1 MSIQFLAILALVV
14 AIAIGFFR
22 KVNTGL
28 LGISFAFLVG
38 TFFAGMSAND
48 IMGGFPLQLYLRLVG
63 VSLMFFMA
71 KTNGTMD
78 LIAAVIERVSRGKNR
93 LVPIFFFFANAIL
106 TALGPGPLPA
116 NSIMIPMAMAV
127 AKREKI
133 SDLLM
138 GTMTASGALFGTLF
152 PLSSTGI
159 VANTL
164 ANEVGVTD
172 YWPIFWGL
180 TLAALLEGIILYI
193 LLGGYKLHNHAVE
206 KAEKI
211 QVTTEQKL
219 TILVIF
225 LFVIGVLVMGYEL
238 YLMAFMAATVLAVF
252 GLVKQNDAIKSVPWG
267 TFLMIAGINM
277 LITVVDF
284 VGGIEM
290 VSQALSGIM
299 TSATAAPIMAVIGGL
314 MSLVSSA
321 VGVVMPTLIPTT
333 AELAADVGG
342 VTVSSLISAIIVGS
356 HLSAYSPMSGMGGLI
371 MANVNEDT
379 DKNKVFTQL
388 ILVSAV
394 STVFAGL
401 LGFTGLYR

>member
-1 MSIQFLAILALVV
+1 MNVQILAILALIT

-28 LGISFAFLVG
+28 LGITFAFLVG

-48 IMGGFPLQLYLRLVG
+48 IMKGFPLQLYLRLVG

-78 LIAAVIERVSRGKNR
+78 LIAHAIEKVSRGRNR
-93 LVPIFFFFANAIL
+93 LVPIFFFFANAVL

-138 GTMTASGALFGTLF
+138 GTITASGALFGTLF

-159 VANTL
+159 VASSL
-164 ANEVGVTD
+164 AAEVGVTN

-180 TLAALLEGIILYI
+180 TLAALLEGIILYV
-193 LLGGYKLHNHAVE
+193 LLGGYRLQNHPVSG
-206 KAEKI
+206 KEKI
-211 QVTTEQKL
+211 TVTTEQKF
-219 TILVIF
+219 TILIIF
-225 LFVIGVLVMGYEL
+225 LFVVGVLVMKYEL
-238 YLMAFMAATVLAVF
+238 YLVAFAAATFLASF
-252 GLVKQNDAIKSVPWG
+252 GLVRQNEALKAVPWG
-267 TFLMIAGINM
+267 TFLMIAGINI
-277 LITVVDF
+277 LITVVDQ

-290 VSQALSGIM
+290 VSSALSGIM
-299 TSATAAPIMAVIGGL
+299 TSRTAAPVMAVIGGL

-333 AELAADVGG
+333 ADIAADVGG
-342 VTVSSLISAIIVGS
+342 VTVSSLISAVIVGS

-379 DKNKVFTQL
+379 DKNRFFTQL
-388 ILVSAV
+388 IIISAV
-394 STVFAGL
+394 SMLFAGL